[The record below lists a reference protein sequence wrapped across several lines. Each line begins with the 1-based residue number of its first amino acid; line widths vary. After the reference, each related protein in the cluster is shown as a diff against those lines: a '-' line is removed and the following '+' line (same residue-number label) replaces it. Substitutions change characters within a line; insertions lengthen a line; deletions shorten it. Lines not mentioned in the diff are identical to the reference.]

1 MPAFAYQALD
11 QVGKTQRGVLQG
23 DTARA
28 VRASLREQGL
38 NPLEVTEVAQAQ
50 QRSGV
55 FRRGLNGTQLALL
68 TRQLATLLKAG
79 LPVDEALAALGEQN
93 DDSQMRT
100 LVVSLRSRVLEGASL
115 AAGLADAPE
124 SFPEI
129 YRASVAAGEQSG
141 RLDQVLARLA
151 DYSEARD
158 ALNQKIWAALAY
170 PLLLTGV
177 AVVVGLLA
185 YVVPQIVG
193 VFTQM
198 HQALPW
204 PTRALLSLSRFVQAW
219 GWLMLAL
226 LVAAAIG
233 GRLALRVE
241 QARYKWHEVL
251 LRVPLFGRLVRAA
264 NTARCT
270 RTLALLTA
278 SAVPLLEALQIGAQ
292 VIPNLPMRAAIR
304 RAALKVREG
313 GSFSRALGE
322 SGYFP
327 PVALRLIASGE
338 RAGALEHMLDEA
350 ADNQQRELD
359 RWVTTLTAILGPL
372 VILLVGAMVLFIVLA
387 ILLPIFEMNQL
398 VKEMGGGRRQTGE
411 GKERAD
417 VPEMQSVIRF
427 FFLLP
432 SPLSRV
438 T

>member
-11 QVGKTQRGVLQG
+11 QGGKTQRGVLQG

-28 VRASLREQGL
+28 VRASLREKGL
-38 NPLEVTEVAQAQ
+38 NPLEVTPVADAQ
-50 QRSGV
+50 
-55 FRRGLNGTQLALL
+55 RRGGLFQRGLSGAQLALL

-79 LPVDEALAALGEQN
+79 LPLEEALAALTEQN
-93 DDSQMRT
+93 DDTRART
-100 LVVSLRSRVLEGASL
+100 LVVSLRSRVMEGSSL

-141 RLDQVLARLA
+141 KLDQVLARLA

-158 ALNQKIWAALAY
+158 ALNQKVWAALVY
-170 PLLLTGV
+170 PILLTIV
-177 AVVVGLLA
+177 AIAVVSGLLV

-204 PTRALLSLSRFVQAW
+204 PTRALLALSRFVQTW
-219 GWLMLAL
+219 GWLLLAAL
-226 LVAAAIG
+226 IAAAVG

-241 QARYKWHEVL
+241 QARYRWHEAL
-251 LRVPLFGRLVRAA
+251 LRLPLIGRLVRAA

-278 SAVPLLEALQIGAQ
+278 SAVPLLDALQIGAQ

-304 RAALKVREG
+304 RAAVKVREG
-313 GSFSRALGE
+313 GSFSRSLGE

-338 RAGALEHMLDEA
+338 RAGELERMLDEA
-350 ADNQQRELD
+350 ANHQQRELD
-359 RWVTTLTAILGPL
+359 RWVATLTAVLGPL
-372 VILLVGAMVLFIVLA
+372 VILAVGAMVLFIVLA
-387 ILLPIFEMNQL
+387 ILLPIFEMNQM
-398 VKEMGGGRRQTGE
+398 VK
-411 GKERAD
+411 
-417 VPEMQSVIRF
+417 
-427 FFLLP
+427 
-432 SPLSRV
+432 
-438 T
+438 